1 MSEFSRLVD
10 IRSLPAAPIRLEAE
24 PAECAALARRFDI
37 VAIHDFEATVALEK
51 DGAAIDATGR
61 LAARLVQ
68 SCAVSGEDLA
78 VTIDEPVVLRFVPP
92 GAPRRPDEEVE
103 LEAEDCDEIEFEGT
117 QFDLGEAL
125 AQSLAL
131 AIDPFLTG
139 PGAEE
144 ARRKAGIVDEA
155 ASGPFAA
162 LKGLK
167 LNPPAS

>member
-68 SCAVSGEDLA
+68 SCAVSGEMLVSA
-78 VTIDEPVVLRFVPP
+78 AGRVARAWVAESRGVYRPQWTIEDVAANAEAIRDTSAPEHFTPV
-92 GAPRRPDEEVE
+92 PDGQ
-103 LEAEDCDEIEFEGT
+103 LDHLLYSFAM
-117 QFDLGEAL
+117 
-125 AQSLAL
+125 
-131 AIDPFLTG
+131 
-139 PGAEE
+139 
-144 ARRKAGIVDEA
+144 ARG
-155 ASGPFAA
+155 G
-162 LKGLK
+162 
-167 LNPPAS
+167 

>member
-1 MSEFSRLVD
+1 MSEFSRIYD
-10 IRSLPAAPIRLEAE
+10 IRHLPTAPLELTATAE
-24 PAECAALARRFDI
+24 ECAALAKRFAL
-37 VAIHDFEATVALEK
+37 VAVKRLHAVIRL
-51 DGAAIDATGR
+51 DGVGARISAKGR
-61 LAARLVQ
+61 LTAEVVQ
-68 SCAVSGEDLA
+68 SCAVSGEDLD
-78 VTIDEPVVLRFVPP
+78 VTLDEPVAMRFVPP
-92 GAPRRPDEEVE
+92 AAPHRPDEEVE
-103 LEAEDCDEIEFEGT
+103 LEADDCDEIEFDGT

-144 ARRKAGIVDEA
+144 ARRKAGIIDAE

-167 LNPPAS
+167 LDR

>member
-1 MSEFSRLVD
+1 MSELSRLVD

-144 ARRKAGIVDEA
+144 ARRKAGIVDEP

>member
-1 MSEFSRLVD
+1 MSEFARLID
-10 IRSLPAAPIRLEAE
+10 IRSLPAAPVRLEAK
-24 PAECAALARRFDI
+24 PDECAALARRFEI
-37 VAIHDFEATVALEK
+37 VAIHDFAATVTLEK
-51 DGAAIDATGR
+51 DGAAIGATGR

-68 SCAVSGEDLA
+68 SCAVSGEDLD

-103 LEAEDCDEIEFEGT
+103 LEADDCDEIEFEGT

-144 ARRKAGIVDEA
+144 ARRKAGIVDES

-167 LNPPAS
+167 LNPPPN

>member
-1 MSEFSRLVD
+1 MSEFTRLFD
-10 IRSLPAAPIRLEAE
+10 LRSLPATQVRLEASTE
-24 PAECAALARRFDI
+24 ECAALARRFDI
-37 VAIHDFEATVALEK
+37 VAIHAFEATVSLEK
-51 DGAAIDATGR
+51 DGAAVNATGR
-61 LAARLVQ
+61 LSARLVQ
-68 SCAVSGEDLA
+68 SCAVSGEDLEVA
-78 VTIDEPVVLRFVPP
+78 LDEPVAMRFVPP
-92 GAPRRPDEEVE
+92 AAPHRPDEEVE

-144 ARRKAGIVDEA
+144 ARHKAGIVDEG

-162 LKGLK
+162 LRGLK
-167 LNPPAS
+167 LDPPAG

>member
-1 MSEFSRLVD
+1 
-10 IRSLPAAPIRLEAE
+10 
-24 PAECAALARRFDI
+24 
-37 VAIHDFEATVALEK
+37 
-51 DGAAIDATGR
+51 
-61 LAARLVQ
+61 
-68 SCAVSGEDLA
+68 
-78 VTIDEPVVLRFVPP
+78 
-92 GAPRRPDEEVE
+92 VE
-103 LEAEDCDEIEFEGT
+103 LEADDCDEIEFDGT

-144 ARRKAGIVDEA
+144 ARRKAGIIDAE

-167 LNPPAS
+167 LDR

>member
-1 MSEFSRLVD
+1 MSEFARLFD
-10 IRSLPAAPIRLEAE
+10 IRSLPAEAVHLEASAE
-24 PAECAALARRFDI
+24 ECAALARRFDI
-37 VAIHDFEATVALEK
+37 VAIHAFTATVDLEK
-51 DGAAIDATGR
+51 DGSAVDAKGR
-61 LAARLVQ
+61 FAARLVQ
-68 SCAVSGEDLA
+68 SCAVSGEDLE
-78 VTIDEPVVLRFVPP
+78 VTLHEPVALRFVPP
-92 GAPRRPDEEVE
+92 AAPHRPDEEVE

-167 LNPPAS
+167 LDPPAS

>member
-144 ARRKAGIVDEA
+144 ARRKAGIVDEP